1 MTIEAQRP
9 TGTPGTAPR
18 GPAGPRPEPTGPKN
32 PSPKP
37 GTQKPPPSSP
47 KGEALD
53 TIADLLRVIALI
65 AADKLPG
72 ADPAGRMRLAE
83 GLRTCWSAVA
93 DLQTPA
99 RRDPEAVATHG
110 GPVQASELVLGRGPT
125 PGPGAAG
132 SAAARSAAAVVA
144 HGAGDYSGRGG
155 KVASPLASPRPVQPP
170 AGRPPASGGDFL
182 LPRDVRSPVAAYGGE
197 GGN

>member
-110 GPVQASELVLGRGPT
+110 GPV
-125 PGPGAAG
+125 
-132 SAAARSAAAVVA
+132 
-144 HGAGDYSGRGG
+144 HISGRGG
-155 KVASPLASPRPVQPP
+155 KVASPLASPRPVHPP

-182 LPRDVRSPVAAYGGE
+182 LPRDVRQPRGWLVEHVDLHLDADAPVEGCTFCPRPQRDVRAPVAAYGGE